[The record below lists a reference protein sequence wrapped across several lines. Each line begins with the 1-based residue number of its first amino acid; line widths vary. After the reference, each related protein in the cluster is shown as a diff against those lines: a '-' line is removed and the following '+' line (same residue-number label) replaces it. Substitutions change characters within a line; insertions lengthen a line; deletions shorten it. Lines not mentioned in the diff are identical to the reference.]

1 MSEKSSKDFEFRI
14 DDLQTDGLKL
24 KQNPS
29 FYCFNCDS
37 VMLANLVKVMG
48 KSKALELGAGSG
60 VISVLLTGKR
70 KLKHITAVEKQAEMF
85 ALLKENVSI
94 NNLSDK
100 IEILNADISELE
112 KYYSRE
118 SFDLVVCNP
127 PYEKATGRN
136 SVTDNCRSEN
146 LATVGDFIA
155 AASKMLMFGKDFYMV
170 CKMRRLQEVM
180 ALLSK
185 HNLAVKELIIVYP
198 KADKEADTFI
208 VRAVK
213 GGKEELRSDY
223 IVQYNGDGT
232 MTRKFEGLYK

>member
-37 VMLANLVKVMG
+37 VMLANLVRLTG

-70 KLKHITAVEKQAEMF
+70 KLRHITAVEKQEEMF

-100 IEILNADISELE
+100 IEILNADILEIE
-112 KYYSRE
+112 KYFAESR
-118 SFDLVVCNP
+118 
-127 PYEKATGRN
+127 K
-136 SVTDNCRSEN
+136 NCMI
-146 LATVGDFIA
+146 T
-155 AASKMLMFGKDFYMV
+155 FG
-170 CKMRRLQEVM
+170 
-180 ALLSK
+180 A
-185 HNLAVKELIIVYP
+185 I
-198 KADKEADTFI
+198 
-208 VRAVK
+208 
-213 GGKEELRSDY
+213 
-223 IVQYNGDGT
+223 
-232 MTRKFEGLYK
+232 